1 MDKQEFSRRVLAVEG
16 RLYRI
21 SCGML
26 HNPQDQMDAVQE
38 AVLKAWQGVNRL
50 RREEFFETWL
60 TRILINECHN
70 IQNARRR
77 IAPLESVPERA
88 APPEDGNRALREALM
103 TLDEALRMPLL
114 LSYMEG
120 YRTWEIAKILRIP
133 EGTVKSRIARGK
145 RKLKELLRE
154 PEEEDL

>member
-1 MDKQEFSRRVLAVEG
+1 MDKQEFTRRVLAVEG

-26 HNPQDQMDAVQE
+26 REPQDRMDAVQE
-38 AVLKAWQGVNRL
+38 AVLKAWQNLNRL

-70 IQNARRR
+70 IQSARRR
-77 IAPLESVPERA
+77 IAPMEEMPECA
-88 APPEDGNRALREALM
+88 APPEDGSRALRDALM
-103 TLDEALRMPLL
+103 ALDEALRLPLL

-120 YRTWEIAKILRIP
+120 YRVREIASILRIP
-133 EGTVKSRIARGK
+133 EGTVKSRIARAR
-145 RKLKELLRE
+145 RKLRAQLEG
-154 PEEEDL
+154 EDE

>member
-26 HNPQDQMDAVQE
+26 HEPQDRMDAVQE
-38 AVLKAWQGVNRL
+38 AVLKAWQNLGRL

-77 IAPLESVPERA
+77 SAPMDELPECA
-88 APPEDGNRALREALM
+88 APPEDGNRALRDALAS
-103 TLDEALRMPLL
+103 LDEALRLPLL
-114 LSYMEG
+114 LCYMEG
-120 YRTWEIAKILRIP
+120 YRVREIAKILRIP
-133 EGTVKSRIARGK
+133 EGTVKSRIARAK
-145 RKLKELLRE
+145 RKLRALL
-154 PEEEDL
+154 EEKDI

>member
-26 HNPQDQMDAVQE
+26 HEPQDRMDAVQE
-38 AVLKAWQGVNRL
+38 AVLKAWQNLHRL
-50 RREEFFETWL
+50 RREEYFETWL

-77 IAPLESVPERA
+77 SAPMDELPECA
-88 APPEDGNRALREALM
+88 APPEDGNRALQDALAS
-103 TLDEALRMPLL
+103 LDEALRLPLL
-114 LSYMEG
+114 LCYMEG
-120 YRTWEIAKILRIP
+120 YRVREIAKILCIP

-145 RKLKELLRE
+145 SKLKALL
-154 PEEEDL
+154 EEGER

>member
-26 HNPQDQMDAVQE
+26 REPQDRMDAVQE
-38 AVLKAWQGVNRL
+38 AVLKAWQNLGRL

-70 IQNARRR
+70 IQGARRR
-77 IAPLESVPERA
+77 IASVDELPEPA
-88 APPEDGNRALREALM
+88 APPEDGNRALRDALLA
-103 TLDEALRMPLL
+103 LDEALRLPLL
-114 LSYMEG
+114 LCYMEG
-120 YRTWEIAKILRIP
+120 YRVREIAKILRIP
-133 EGTVKSRIARGK
+133 EGTVKSRIARAK
-145 RKLKELLRE
+145 RKLRALL
-154 PEEEDL
+154 EEKDI